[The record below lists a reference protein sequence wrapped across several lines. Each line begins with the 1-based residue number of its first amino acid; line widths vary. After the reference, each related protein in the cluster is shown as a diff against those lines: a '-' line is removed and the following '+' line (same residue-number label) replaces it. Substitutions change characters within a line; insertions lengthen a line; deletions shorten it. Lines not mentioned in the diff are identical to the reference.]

1 METTPRS
8 TNPLSEPQRRTPWVA
23 QVGGS
28 GLLPNVLTTFVGR
41 EVEIALANSLLQRA
55 DLRLLT
61 LTGPGGI
68 NKTRLAIEIAAES
81 GAHFHDGVSFVSIQ
95 DASMVMMAV
104 AAALRFNE
112 FDGASIDDIVASS
125 LRTSNVL
132 LVVDNFEHAMDA
144 APALTRVLSRC
155 PRLKIMVT
163 SRSLFRVEGEHAL
176 PVPPL
181 VLPRTNATM
190 TDADWLCVPVVKL
203 FIERAEAVD
212 PSHTWNLS
220 KILHLVEICGRLDGL
235 PLAVELAATPVR
247 HFTLGEIND
256 RLDDPLPLL
265 ID

>member
-28 GLLPNVLTTFVGR
+28 GLLPNVLTSFVGR

-68 NKTRLAIEIAAES
+68 GKTRLAIEIAAES
-81 GAHFHDGVSFVSIQ
+81 GAHFHDGVSFVSLASIQ

-144 APALTRVLSRC
+144 APALTRV
-155 PRLKIMVT
+155 
-163 SRSLFRVEGEHAL
+163 
-176 PVPPL
+176 
-181 VLPRTNATM
+181 
-190 TDADWLCVPVVKL
+190 
-203 FIERAEAVD
+203 
-212 PSHTWNLS
+212 
-220 KILHLVEICGRLDGL
+220 
-235 PLAVELAATPVR
+235 
-247 HFTLGEIND
+247 
-256 RLDDPLPLL
+256 
-265 ID
+265 